1 MQKSHK
7 DFLAKGATANP
18 LQNKNEERRSIGY
31 SVCQYSSYAFI
42 RRSLNKDGFMLKQ
55 AFVISLAEKSSIK
68 MVIDAAAGKSHA
80 DLLKQYILNPLE
92 LQHTYYQPY
101 DELP

>member
-42 RRSLNKDGFMLKQ
+42 RRSLNK
-55 AFVISLAEKSSIK
+55 VAEKSSI
-68 MVIDAAAGKSHA
+68 MLVEINFESS
-80 DLLKQYILNPLE
+80 
-92 LQHTYYQPY
+92 
-101 DELP
+101 